1 MSSDSGTPGTSAR
14 ILLIDDDLPL
24 AAGLKEAL
32 ERRGHLVLVL
42 DRGSRALEVAERFE
56 PQLVLL
62 DVMMPGMDGWEV
74 LRRLRENPST
84 RSVPVIM
91 LTGADSEASKVAG
104 FSLGADDYVT
114 KPFSIQELWCRI
126 DAVLRR
132 TLRNVDEGEVETIP
146 VVSSQPGFEL
156 LRSTD
161 VYYVEGIRNYTYVH
175 TFDSR
180 SLCRL
185 TLGELDGRGLP
196 GFMRVQRSFIAN
208 LDHVRGCGWVTKSA
222 YQIRLADLA
231 GTEITV
237 SRALIP
243 EVQRRIG
250 LKG

>member
-1 MSSDSGTPGTSAR
+1 MSRDPGRPGTSAR

-32 ERRGHLVLVL
+32 ERQGHLVLVL
-42 DRGSRALEVAERFE
+42 DRGSKALEAAKRFD

-74 LRRLRENPST
+74 LRQLREHQST
-84 RSVPVIM
+84 QAVPVIM
-91 LTGADSEASKVAG
+91 LTGADSEAAKVTG

-114 KPFSIQELWCRI
+114 KPFSLQELRCRI

-132 TLRNVDEGEVETIP
+132 TLRTADESETETIP
-146 VVSSQPGFEL
+146 VVSGRPGFEL

-161 VYYVEGIRNYTYVH
+161 VYYVEGVRNYTYVH

-180 SLCRL
+180 SLCRMS
-185 TLGELDGRGLP
+185 LGEVDGRQLP
-196 GFMRVQRSFIAN
+196 GFMRVQRSFIVN
-208 LDHVRGCGWVTKSA
+208 LDHVRGCGWVTKSS

-250 LKG
+250 IKG